1 MATSLTEIIKDPN
14 YVNANPETQRAI
26 FEKYAPL
33 DPNYSNANAATQEA
47 IRSKFGITQPKFT
60 PREATPADIPG
71 AIEQPKPTSD
81 KRGVLDY
88 IVGVPEAAF
97 TLASGAVGLP
107 LSAGAALTAYG
118 VNKGLGFPVP
128 SSPKPVQEYFAKG
141 LIYQPQTR
149 TAQDIL
155 GGLGDVATALKIPSY
170 SPTMGAFRPGPAINA
185 LRNEAQTLKNFQP
198 FPEQSAQ
205 RQQQL
210 VTRSYENANLTDAA
224 NAANRLGV
232 AVNPAVTNPTI
243 SNRIVGAI
251 AGNPEAKMART
262 NEPQWTRKAKED
274 MGLSPNTTLNDQAFG
289 EALKNPLIVEP
300 YDTVRKLGRVTADE
314 DIVNKINALKT
325 ESLIGGEASQAAV
338 SKLADETIARLNA
351 GMSGQDILKNI
362 QDFRQSAQRIYRA
375 EKKGMTAPSPESM
388 AVADASMALADQ
400 LEAAA
405 SLNLTGTQYRAFQ
418 NARTLSAKIFDYQR
432 ATDTRTGHLDPV
444 KFAKITE
451 GKPLTG
457 TASDIAT
464 VAANFPGVSEV
475 KPGSWATAIPTI
487 LRGGTGGTLGYGI
500 GSAFGMGPLGAV
512 VGTTSGAV
520 ANALMAKRMST
531 PGYQAA
537 NAIPRDYR
545 SPANMLRPVEPGSS
559 NLAIFNPEN
568 AVLPPEYTP
577 NFTMPGQGQQP
588 RSAYEA
594 AQQALREQGLQR
606 TGSLGPDLQPANVP
620 PQLPMPGA
628 EGPAQM
634 RGYEY
639 ARDRAAAEAAAAAA
653 AGPRQPAAGG
663 MIYELD
669 PFTGKLQP
677 VGQQVKGPETFTPRE
692 QVSTTRRVQQ
702 LKDDLWE
709 LINESEPGQSNKE
722 ILDLAKKIYTLNL
735 PETAFTPPSGLQ
747 NITKPTSPNVLT
759 GYQTTLESAVGK
771 VMRNERPTMTA
782 EEMIAWNKTR
792 VDLAAADPGYA
803 KLSDKA
809 ITEKMMDRKWVG
821 DTIQKA
827 RDQARAFEEIA
838 ARAKDAQSKRDA
850 IAKRDQLMD
859 LLETLESK
867 YAQPRPTPSPQGPKT
882 REAKRNALAPKSE
895 NQLAP

>member
-1 MATSLTEIIKDPN
+1 MAE
-14 YVNANPETQRAI
+14 NPFAQFVKQSNPFAQ
-26 FEKYAPL
+26 FVAPL
-33 DPNYSNANAATQEA
+33 PS
-47 IRSKFGITQPKFT
+47 
-60 PREATPADIPG
+60 ATPADIPG
-71 AIEQPKPTSD
+71 AVEQPALTQEPSFF
-81 KRGVLDY
+81 KR
-88 IVGVPEAAF
+88 VGAVPETAARMIYGGLTGVVGAPIALGKEMLMGTPKEQ
-97 TLASGAVGLP
+97 TLR
-107 LSAGAALTAYG
+107 
-118 VNKGLGFPVP
+118 
-128 SSPKPVQEYFAKG
+128 QIME
-141 LIYQPQTR
+141 
-149 TAQDIL
+149 L
-155 GGLGDVATALKIPSY
+155 GGNVPISPAAQANIQSVGNLMPNLPPFIPVVGQAGQIAQGANAL
-170 SPTMGAFRPGPAINA
+170 AVRAAPAIKA
-185 LRNEAQTLKNFQP
+185 LQIP
-198 FPEQSAQ
+198 FSERSAQ

-210 VTRSYENANLTDAA
+210 VTRSYENANLIDAA

-232 AVNPAVTNPTI
+232 AVNPAVTNPTVG
-243 SNRIVGAI
+243 NRIVGAI

-300 YDTVRKLGRVTADE
+300 YDTVRKLGRVTADQ

-338 SKLADETIARLNA
+338 SKLADETIARLSA

-405 SLNLTGTQYRAFQ
+405 SLYLTGTQARAFQ

-457 TASDIAT
+457 TAADIAT

-475 KPGSWATAIPTI
+475 KPGSWTTAIPTI

-520 ANALMAKRMST
+520 ANALMAKRMSS
-531 PGYQAA
+531 PAYQAA

-577 NFTMPGQGQQP
+577 NFIFQEPPPAP

-594 AQQALREQGLQR
+594 VQRAQQEAGLRR
-606 TGSLGPDLQPANVP
+606 TGSLGPDMQFAAPRE
-620 PQLPMPGA
+620 LPMPGA
-628 EGPAQM
+628 EGPVQE
-634 RGYEY
+634 RIYNY
-639 ARDRAAAEAAAAAA
+639 ARDKAADEAAAAAA
-653 AGPRQPAAGG
+653 QRSPRQSAGAG
-663 MIYELD
+663 VSYELD

-677 VGQQVKGPETFTPRE
+677 VGQQVKGPETFTPLQENVMMRDLKYVE
-692 QVSTTRRVQQ
+692 Q
-702 LKDDLWE
+702 LKEE
-709 LINESEPGQSNKE
+709 LKNLKGSKNRSKQNEIKKE
-722 ILDLAKKIYTLNL
+722 IQEIEFFYADKIPNFLVKRGRNQNYGSS
-735 PETAFTPPSGLQ
+735 ESFTPPSGLR
-747 NITKPTSPNVLT
+747 NITPQSGSSVVSAQ
-759 GYQTTLESAVGK
+759 QTTLDSAIEKLKRGAAA
-771 VMRNERPTMTA
+771 TLTA
-782 EEMIAWNKTR
+782 EEKIILRSLQN
-792 VDLAAADPGYA
+792 
-803 KLSDKA
+803 
-809 ITEKMMDRKWVG
+809 
-821 DTIQKA
+821 Q
-827 RDQARAFEEIA
+827 
-838 ARAKDAQSKRDA
+838 
-850 IAKRDQLMD
+850 
-859 LLETLESK
+859 
-867 YAQPRPTPSPQGPKT
+867 
-882 REAKRNALAPKSE
+882 

>member
-1 MATSLTEIIKDPN
+1 MAENPFAQFVKQPN
-14 YVNANPETQRAI
+14 PFAQFV
-26 FEKYAPL
+26 APL
-33 DPNYSNANAATQEA
+33 PS
-47 IRSKFGITQPKFT
+47 
-60 PREATPADIPG
+60 ATPADIPG
-71 AIEQPKPTSD
+71 AIPQPTPTSTN
-81 KRGVLDY
+81 RSILDY
-88 IVGVPEAAF
+88 IAGVPEAAL
-97 TLASGAVGLP
+97 TLVSGAAAVP
-107 LSAGAALTAYG
+107 LSATAGILTGKLGEGPNKAVQKDVMGALT
-118 VNKGLGFPVP
+118 
-128 SSPKPVQEYFAKG
+128 
-141 LIYQPQTR
+141 YQPR
-149 TAQDIL
+149 TETGRGALETL
-155 GGLGDVATALKIPSY
+155 GNVFSGLPPYVG
-170 SPTMGAFRPGPAINA
+170 TMGAFRPRPAINA
-185 LRNEAQTLKNFQP
+185 LQNEAQALKNFQP
-198 FPEQSAQ
+198 FAERSAQ
-205 RQQQL
+205 LQQQL
-210 VTRSYENANLTDAA
+210 VTKSYENANLIDAA

-232 AVNPAVTNPTI
+232 AVNPAVTNPTV

-274 MGLSPNTTLNDQAFG
+274 MGLSPNTTLNSQAFG
-289 EALKNPLIVEP
+289 EAKKNPLIVEP
-300 YDTVRKLGRVTADE
+300 YDTVRKLGHVTADE

-338 SKLADETIARLNA
+338 SKLADETIARLSA
-351 GMSGQDILKNI
+351 GMSGQEILKNV
-362 QDFRQSAQRIYRA
+362 QNLRQSAQTIYNVA
-375 EKKGMTAPSPESM
+375 DNGMTAPSPESI
-388 AVADASMALADQ
+388 AVANASMALADQ
-400 LEAAA
+400 LENAA

-444 KFAKITE
+444 KFARITE

-457 TASDIAT
+457 TASDIAM

-475 KPGSWATAIPTI
+475 KPGSWVSAVPTL

-500 GSAFGMGPLGAV
+500 GSAFGAGPVGAV
-512 VGTTSGAV
+512 IGTTAGAV
-520 ANALMAKRMST
+520 ANALMAKRMSS
-531 PGYQAA
+531 PAYQAA

-577 NFTMPGQGQQP
+577 NFIFQEPPPAP

-594 AQQALREQGLQR
+594 AQRAQQEAGLRR
-606 TGSLGPDLQPANVP
+606 TGSLGPDMQFAAPRE
-620 PQLPMPGA
+620 LPMPGA

-639 ARDRAAAEAAAAAA
+639 ARDRAAAEAAAAQG

-669 PFTGKLQP
+669 PFTGKLRP
-677 VGQQVKGPETFTPRE
+677 VDQGVKGATPETF
-692 QVSTTRRVQQ
+692 VNYGS
-702 LKDDLWE
+702 
-709 LINESEPGQSNKE
+709 
-722 ILDLAKKIYTLNL
+722 A
-735 PETAFTPPSGLQ
+735 
-747 NITKPTSPNVLT
+747 
-759 GYQTTLESAVGK
+759 LESAVGK
-771 VMRNERPTMTA
+771 VMRGERPTMTA
-782 EEMIAWNKTR
+782 EEMIAWKKTR
-792 VDLAAADPGYA
+792 VDLATADPGYA

-827 RDQARAFEEIA
+827 RDQAKAFEEIA
-838 ARAKDAQSKRDA
+838 ARAKDAQAKRDA

>member
-97 TLASGAVGLP
+97 TLATGAVGLP

-141 LIYQPQTR
+141 LIYQPQTK

-198 FPEQSAQ
+198 FPQQSAQ

-210 VTRSYENANLTDAA
+210 VTQSYENANLIDAA

-232 AVNPAVTNPTI
+232 AVNPAVTNPTV

-338 SKLADETIARLNA
+338 SKLADETIARLSA
-351 GMSGQDILKNI
+351 GMSGQEILKNV
-362 QDFRQSAQRIYRA
+362 QNLRQSAQRIYRA

-400 LEAAA
+400 LENAA
-405 SLNLTGTQYRAFQ
+405 SLNLTGTQSRAFQ

-500 GSAFGMGPLGAV
+500 GSAFGMGPFGAV

-577 NFTMPGQGQQP
+577 NFTMPGQSQQP

-594 AQQALREQGLQR
+594 AQQALRKQGLQR

-653 AGPRQPAAGG
+653 GAGPRQPAAGG

-669 PFTGKLQP
+669 PFTNKLRP
-677 VGQQVKGPETFTPRE
+677 VDQGVKGATPETF
-692 QVSTTRRVQQ
+692 VNYGS
-702 LKDDLWE
+702 
-709 LINESEPGQSNKE
+709 
-722 ILDLAKKIYTLNL
+722 
-735 PETAFTPPSGLQ
+735 
-747 NITKPTSPNVLT
+747 
-759 GYQTTLESAVGK
+759 TLESAVGK
-771 VMRNERPTMTA
+771 VMRGERPTMTA
-782 EEMIAWNKTR
+782 EEMIAWKKTR

-809 ITEKMMDRKWVG
+809 ITEKMMDRQWIA
-821 DTIQKA
+821 DTIKKA
-827 RDQARAFEEIA
+827 QEKVKAYEEIA
-838 ARAKDAQSKRDA
+838 ARDKDAAARRNAAIERD
-850 IAKRDQLMD
+850 RLND
-859 LLETLESK
+859 LLETLEMQ
-867 YAQPRPTPSPQGPKT
+867 YARPRPTPSPQGPKT

>member
-1 MATSLTEIIKDPN
+1 MAENPFAQFVKQPN
-14 YVNANPETQRAI
+14 PFAQFVT
-26 FEKYAPL
+26 PL
-33 DPNYSNANAATQEA
+33 V
-47 IRSKFGITQPKFT
+47 K
-60 PREATPADIPG
+60 ATPADIPG
-71 AIEQPKPTSD
+71 AVEQPKPTSD
-81 KRGVLDY
+81 GRNILDY

-97 TLASGAVGLP
+97 TLATGAVGLP

-128 SSPKPVQEYFAKG
+128 SSAKPVQEYFAKS
-141 LIYQPQTR
+141 LIHQPQTK

-185 LRNEAQTLKNFQP
+185 LRAEAQTIKNFQP
-198 FPEQSAQ
+198 FAERSAQ

-210 VTRSYENANLTDAA
+210 VTKSYENANLIDAA

-232 AVNPAVTNPTI
+232 AVNPAVTNPTVG
-243 SNRIVGAI
+243 NRIVGAI

-375 EKKGMTAPSPESM
+375 EKKGVTAPSPESM

-405 SLNLTGTQYRAFQ
+405 SLYLTGTQARAFQ

-432 ATDTRTGHLDPV
+432 ATDTRTGHLDPI

-475 KPGSWATAIPTI
+475 KPGSWTTAIPTI

-500 GSAFGMGPLGAV
+500 GSAFGMGPFGAV

-531 PGYQAA
+531 PAYQAA
-537 NAIPRDYR
+537 NALPRDYR

-559 NLAIFNPEN
+559 NLAIFNPES

-577 NFTMPGQGQQP
+577 NFTMPGQPQQP

-628 EGPAQM
+628 EGPAQA

-639 ARDRAAAEAAAAAA
+639 ARDRAAAEAAAAAS

-663 MIYELD
+663 MVYELD
-669 PFTGKLQP
+669 PFTGKLRP
-677 VGQQVKGPETFTPRE
+677 VDQGVKGATPETF
-692 QVSTTRRVQQ
+692 VNYGS
-702 LKDDLWE
+702 
-709 LINESEPGQSNKE
+709 
-722 ILDLAKKIYTLNL
+722 A
-735 PETAFTPPSGLQ
+735 
-747 NITKPTSPNVLT
+747 
-759 GYQTTLESAVGK
+759 LESAVGK
-771 VMRNERPTMTA
+771 VMRGERPTMTA
-782 EEMIAWNKTR
+782 EEMIAWKKTR

-827 RDQARAFEEIA
+827 RDQAKAFEEIA
-838 ARAKDAQSKRDA
+838 ARAKDAQAKRDA

-859 LLETLESK
+859 LLDTLEAQ
-867 YAQPRPTPSPQGPKT
+867 YARPRPTPSPQGPKT

>member
-1 MATSLTEIIKDPN
+1 MAENPFAQFVKQPN
-14 YVNANPETQRAI
+14 PFAQFV
-26 FEKYAPL
+26 APL
-33 DPNYSNANAATQEA
+33 PS
-47 IRSKFGITQPKFT
+47 
-60 PREATPADIPG
+60 ATPADIPG
-71 AIEQPKPTSD
+71 AIPQPTPTSTN
-81 KRGVLDY
+81 RSIFDY
-88 IVGVPEAAF
+88 IAGVPEAAL
-97 TLASGAVGLP
+97 TLVSGAAAVP
-107 LSAGAALTAYG
+107 ISSAAGILTGKLGEGPNKAVQKDVMGALT
-118 VNKGLGFPVP
+118 
-128 SSPKPVQEYFAKG
+128 
-141 LIYQPQTR
+141 YQPQTETGR
-149 TAQDIL
+149 DVL
-155 GGLGDVATALKIPSY
+155 GNLGSVFSGLPPYVG
-170 SPTMGAFRPGPAINA
+170 TMGAFRPRPAINA
-185 LRNEAQTLKNFQP
+185 LQNEAQALKNFQP
-198 FPEQSAQ
+198 FAERSAQ

-210 VTRSYENANLTDAA
+210 VTKSYENANLIDAA

-232 AVNPAVTNPTI
+232 AVNPAVTNPTVG
-243 SNRIVGAI
+243 NRIVGAI
-251 AGNPEAKMART
+251 AGNPEAKLART

-300 YDTVRKLGRVTADE
+300 YDTVRKLGRVTADK

-375 EKKGMTAPSPESM
+375 EKKGVTAPSPESM

-405 SLNLTGTQYRAFQ
+405 SLYLTGTQYRAFQ

-432 ATDTRTGHLDPV
+432 ATDTRTGHLDPI

-475 KPGSWATAIPTI
+475 KPGSWTTVIPTI

-520 ANALMAKRMST
+520 ANALMAKRMSS

-537 NAIPRDYR
+537 NALPRDYR
-545 SPANMLRPVEPGSS
+545 APVNMLRPVEPGSVGKQPS
-559 NLAIFNPEN
+559 NLAIFNPES

-577 NFTMPGQGQQP
+577 NFIFQEPPPAP

-594 AQQALREQGLQR
+594 AQQVLREEGLRR

-653 AGPRQPAAGG
+653 GAGPRQPAAGG
-663 MIYELD
+663 MVYELD
-669 PFTGKLQP
+669 PFTGKLRP
-677 VGQQVKGPETFTPRE
+677 VDQGVKGATPETF
-692 QVSTTRRVQQ
+692 VNYGS
-702 LKDDLWE
+702 
-709 LINESEPGQSNKE
+709 
-722 ILDLAKKIYTLNL
+722 A
-735 PETAFTPPSGLQ
+735 
-747 NITKPTSPNVLT
+747 
-759 GYQTTLESAVGK
+759 LESAVGK
-771 VMRNERPTMTA
+771 VMRGERPTMTA
-782 EEMIAWNKTR
+782 EEMIAWKKTR

-809 ITEKMMDRKWVG
+809 ITEKMMDRKWVN

-827 RDQARAFEEIA
+827 RDQAKAFEEIA
-838 ARAKDAQSKRDA
+838 ARAKDAQAKRDA

-867 YAQPRPTPSPQGPKT
+867 YAQPRLTPSPQGPKT

>member
-14 YVNANPETQRAI
+14 YVNANSETQRAI

-47 IRSKFGITQPKFT
+47 IRSKFGIAQPKFT
-60 PREATPADIPG
+60 PRAATPADIPG
-71 AIEQPKPTSD
+71 AIEQPKPTSTN
-81 KRGVLDY
+81 RGVFDY
-88 IVGVPEAAF
+88 LAGIPEAAL
-97 TLASGAVGLP
+97 TLASGAAAVP
-107 LSAGAALTAYG
+107 LSAAAGILTGKLGEGPNKAVQKDVMGALT
-118 VNKGLGFPVP
+118 
-128 SSPKPVQEYFAKG
+128 
-141 LIYQPQTR
+141 YQPR
-149 TAQDIL
+149 TETGRGAL
-155 GGLGDVATALKIPSY
+155 ESLGDVATALKIPSY
-170 SPTMGAFRPGPAINA
+170 SPTMGAFRPRPAINA
-185 LRNEAQTLKNFQP
+185 LQNEAQALKNFQP
-198 FPEQSAQ
+198 FAERSAQ

-210 VTRSYENANLTDAA
+210 VTKSYENANLIDAA

-232 AVNPAVTNPTI
+232 AVNPAVTNPTVG
-243 SNRIVGAI
+243 NRIVGAI
-251 AGNPEAKMART
+251 AGNPEAKLART

-300 YDTVRKLGRVTADE
+300 YDTVRKLGRVTADK
-314 DIVNKINALKT
+314 DIINKINALKT

-375 EKKGMTAPSPESM
+375 EKKGVTAPSPEAM

-405 SLNLTGTQYRAFQ
+405 SLNLTGTQARAFQ

-432 ATDTRTGHLDPV
+432 ATDTRTGHLDPI

-475 KPGSWATAIPTI
+475 KPGSWTTVIPTI

-520 ANALMAKRMST
+520 ANALMAKRMSS

-537 NAIPRDYR
+537 NALPRDYR
-545 SPANMLRPVEPGSS
+545 APVNMLRPVEPGSVGKQPS
-559 NLAIFNPEN
+559 NLAIFNPES

-577 NFTMPGQGQQP
+577 NFIFQEPPPAP

-594 AQQALREQGLQR
+594 AQQVLREEGLRR

-653 AGPRQPAAGG
+653 GAGPRQPAAGG

-669 PFTGKLQP
+669 PFTGKLRP
-677 VGQQVKGPETFTPRE
+677 AGQQVKGTETFAPLE
-692 QVSTTRRVQQ
+692 QTGSTARGF
-702 LKDDLWE
+702 E
-709 LINESEPGQSNKE
+709 YSGE
-722 ILDLAKKIYTLNL
+722 
-735 PETAFTPPSGLQ
+735 FTPPSGLR
-747 NITKPTSPNVLT
+747 NITQPTSPNVLP
-759 GYQTTLESAVGK
+759 GYQTTLESAIAK
-771 VMRNERPTMTA
+771 AKRNELATLNA
-782 EEMIAWNKTR
+782 EEKVALKGLSNPSTR
-792 VDLAAADPGYA
+792 TGLDIVYPTNFYG
-803 KLSDKA
+803 KLSPVE
-809 ITEKMMDRKWVG
+809 IFERMTDRQWVA

-827 RDQARAFEEIA
+827 KEQIKGFEEIA
-838 ARAKDAQSKRDA
+838 ARKASRDADIQAQRDA
-850 IAKRDQLMD
+850 ITKRDQLKD

>member
-47 IRSKFGITQPKFT
+47 IRSKFGLTQPKFT

-71 AIEQPKPTSD
+71 AIEQPKPTSTN
-81 KRGVLDY
+81 RGVFDY
-88 IVGVPEAAF
+88 LAGIPEAAL
-97 TLASGAVGLP
+97 TLASGAAAVP
-107 LSAGAALTAYG
+107 LSAAAGILTGKFGEGPNKAVQKDVMGALT
-118 VNKGLGFPVP
+118 
-128 SSPKPVQEYFAKG
+128 
-141 LIYQPQTR
+141 YQPR
-149 TAQDIL
+149 TETGRDVL

-185 LRNEAQTLKNFQP
+185 LRAEAQTIKNFQP
-198 FPEQSAQ
+198 FLQQSAQ

-210 VTRSYENANLTDAA
+210 VTRSYENANLIDAA

-232 AVNPAVTNPTI
+232 AVNPAVTNPTV

-289 EALKNPLIVEP
+289 EAKKNPLIVEP

-325 ESLIGGEASQAAV
+325 ESLIGGKASQAAV
-338 SKLADETIARLNA
+338 SKLADETIARLSA
-351 GMSGQDILKNI
+351 GMSGQEILKNV
-362 QDFRQSAQRIYRA
+362 QNLRQSAQTIYNVA
-375 EKKGMTAPSPESM
+375 DKGMTAPSPESM
-388 AVADASMALADQ
+388 AVANASMALADQ
-400 LEAAA
+400 LENAA

-444 KFAKITE
+444 RFAKITE

-457 TASDIAT
+457 TASDIAI

-475 KPGSWATAIPTI
+475 KPGSWTTAIPTI

-520 ANALMAKRMST
+520 ANALMAKRMSS
-531 PGYQAA
+531 PAYQAA
-537 NAIPRDYR
+537 NALPRDYR

-577 NFTMPGQGQQP
+577 NFTMPKQGQPQP
-588 RSAYEA
+588 R
-594 AQQALREQGLQR
+594 
-606 TGSLGPDLQPANVP
+606 PDLQPANVP
-620 PQLPMPGA
+620 PQLPMPGMQ
-628 EGPAQM
+628 GVAQA

-639 ARDRAAAEAAAAAA
+639 ARDRAAAEATAAAAG

-669 PFTGKLQP
+669 PFTNKLRP
-677 VGQQVKGPETFTPRE
+677 VDQGVKGATPETF
-692 QVSTTRRVQQ
+692 VNYGS
-702 LKDDLWE
+702 
-709 LINESEPGQSNKE
+709 
-722 ILDLAKKIYTLNL
+722 A
-735 PETAFTPPSGLQ
+735 
-747 NITKPTSPNVLT
+747 
-759 GYQTTLESAVGK
+759 LESAVGK
-771 VMRNERPTMTA
+771 VARGERPTMTA

-792 VDLAAADPGYA
+792 VDLATADPGYA

-827 RDQARAFEEIA
+827 RDQAKAFEEIA

-882 REAKRNALAPKSE
+882 RAAKRNALAPQSE

>member
-47 IRSKFGITQPKFT
+47 IRSKFGLTQPKFT

-71 AIEQPKPTSD
+71 AIEQPKPTSTN
-81 KRGVLDY
+81 RGVFDY
-88 IVGVPEAAF
+88 LAGIPEAAL
-97 TLASGAVGLP
+97 TLASGAAAVP
-107 LSAGAALTAYG
+107 LSAAAGILTGKLGEGPNKAVQKDVMGALT
-118 VNKGLGFPVP
+118 
-128 SSPKPVQEYFAKG
+128 
-141 LIYQPQTR
+141 YQPR
-149 TAQDIL
+149 TETGRDVL

-198 FPEQSAQ
+198 FPQQSAQ

-210 VTRSYENANLTDAA
+210 VTKSYENANLIDAA

-232 AVNPAVTNPTI
+232 AVNPAVTNPTVG
-243 SNRIVGAI
+243 NRIVGAI

-274 MGLSPNTTLNDQAFG
+274 MGLSPNTTLNEQAFG

-300 YDTVRKLGRVTADE
+300 YKAVGKLNQVVPDQ
-314 DIVNKINALKT
+314 DIINKINALKD
-325 ESLIGGEASQAAV
+325 EALIVSKSSYNEV
-338 SKLADETIARLNA
+338 SKLVDENLERLIP
-351 GMSGQDILKNI
+351 GVSGEELLKKIQIL
-362 QDFRQSAQRIYRA
+362 RGAAQRTYRS
-375 EKKGMTAPSPESM
+375 EKKGIDAPSKESM
-388 AVADASMALADQ
+388 AVADASMALANQ
-400 LEAAA
+400 LEDAA
-405 SLNLTGTQYRAFQ
+405 SLYLTGTQMRELQ
-418 NARTLSAKIFDYQR
+418 NARTLAAKVFDYQR
-432 ATDTRTGHLDPV
+432 ATDTRTGHLDPIR
-444 KFAKITE
+444 FAKITE

-475 KPGSWATAIPTI
+475 KPGSWTTAIPTI

-520 ANALMAKRMST
+520 ANALMAKRMSS
-531 PGYQAA
+531 PAYQAA

-545 SPANMLRPVEPGSS
+545 SPANMLRPVEPGSVGKQPS

-577 NFTMPGQGQQP
+577 NFIFQEPPPAP

-653 AGPRQPAAGG
+653 GAGPRQSAGAG
-663 MIYELD
+663 VSYELD

-677 VGQQVKGPETFTPRE
+677 VGQQVKGPETFTPLQENVMMRDLQYVE
-692 QVSTTRRVQQ
+692 Q
-702 LKDDLWE
+702 LKEE
-709 LINESEPGQSNKE
+709 LKNLKGSKNRAKQNEIKKE
-722 ILDLAKKIYTLNL
+722 IQEIEFFYADKIPNFLVKRGRNQDYGSS
-735 PETAFTPPSGLQ
+735 ESFTPPSGLR
-747 NITKPTSPNVLT
+747 NITPQSGSSVVSAQ
-759 GYQTTLESAVGK
+759 QTTLDSAIEKLKRGAAA
-771 VMRNERPTMTA
+771 TLTA
-782 EEMIAWNKTR
+782 EEKIILRSLQN
-792 VDLAAADPGYA
+792 
-803 KLSDKA
+803 
-809 ITEKMMDRKWVG
+809 
-821 DTIQKA
+821 Q
-827 RDQARAFEEIA
+827 
-838 ARAKDAQSKRDA
+838 
-850 IAKRDQLMD
+850 
-859 LLETLESK
+859 
-867 YAQPRPTPSPQGPKT
+867 
-882 REAKRNALAPKSE
+882 

>member
-1 MATSLTEIIKDPN
+1 MAENPFAQFVKQPN
-14 YVNANPETQRAI
+14 PFAQFVT
-26 FEKYAPL
+26 PL
-33 DPNYSNANAATQEA
+33 V
-47 IRSKFGITQPKFT
+47 K
-60 PREATPADIPG
+60 ATPADIPG
-71 AIEQPKPTSD
+71 AVEQPKPTSD
-81 KRGVLDY
+81 GRNILDY

-97 TLASGAVGLP
+97 TLATGAVGLP

-128 SSPKPVQEYFAKG
+128 SSAKPVQEYFAKS
-141 LIYQPQTR
+141 LIHQPQTK

-155 GGLGDVATALKIPSY
+155 GGLGDFATALKIPSY
-170 SPTMGAFRPGPAINA
+170 SPTMGAFNPSPAINA
-185 LRNEAQTLKNFQP
+185 LRAEAQTIKNFQP
-198 FPEQSAQ
+198 FAERSAQ

-210 VTRSYENANLTDAA
+210 VTKSYENANLTDAA
-224 NAANRLGV
+224 NAAHRLGI
-232 AVNPAVTNPTI
+232 AVNPAVTNPTVG
-243 SNRIVGAI
+243 NRIVGAI
-251 AGNPEAKMART
+251 AGNPEAKLART

-274 MGLSPNTTLNDQAFG
+274 MGLSLNTTLNDQAFG

-300 YDTVRKLGRVTADE
+300 YDTVRKLGRVTADK

-338 SKLADETIARLNA
+338 SKLADQTIARLNA

-375 EKKGMTAPSPESM
+375 EKKGMIAPSPESM

-405 SLNLTGTQYRAFQ
+405 SLYLTGTQYRAFQ

-432 ATDTRTGHLDPV
+432 ATDTRTGHLDPI

-475 KPGSWATAIPTI
+475 KPGSWTNVIPTI

-520 ANALMAKRMST
+520 ANALMAKRMSS

-537 NAIPRDYR
+537 NALPRDYR
-545 SPANMLRPVEPGSS
+545 APVNMLRPVEPGSVGKQPS
-559 NLAIFNPEN
+559 NLAIFNPES

-577 NFTMPGQGQQP
+577 NFIFQEPPPAP

-594 AQQALREQGLQR
+594 AQQVLREEGLRR

-639 ARDRAAAEAAAAAA
+639 ARDRAAAEAAAAQS
-653 AGPRQPAAGG
+653 AGPRQSAGAG
-663 MIYELD
+663 VSYELD

-677 VGQQVKGPETFTPRE
+677 VGQQVKGPETFTPLQENVMMRDLQYVE
-692 QVSTTRRVQQ
+692 Q
-702 LKDDLWE
+702 LKEE
-709 LINESEPGQSNKE
+709 LKNLKGSKNRAKQNEIKKE
-722 ILDLAKKIYTLNL
+722 IQEIEFFYADKIPNFLVKRGRNQNYGSS
-735 PETAFTPPSGLQ
+735 ESFTPPSGLR
-747 NITKPTSPNVLT
+747 NITPQSGSSVVSAQ
-759 GYQTTLESAVGK
+759 QTTLDSAIEKLKRGAAA
-771 VMRNERPTMTA
+771 TLTA
-782 EEMIAWNKTR
+782 EEKIILRSLQN
-792 VDLAAADPGYA
+792 
-803 KLSDKA
+803 
-809 ITEKMMDRKWVG
+809 
-821 DTIQKA
+821 Q
-827 RDQARAFEEIA
+827 
-838 ARAKDAQSKRDA
+838 
-850 IAKRDQLMD
+850 
-859 LLETLESK
+859 
-867 YAQPRPTPSPQGPKT
+867 
-882 REAKRNALAPKSE
+882 

>member
-47 IRSKFGITQPKFT
+47 IRSKFGIAQPKFT

-71 AIEQPKPTSD
+71 AVEQPKPTSTN
-81 KRGVLDY
+81 RGVFDY
-88 IVGVPEAAF
+88 LAGIPEAAL
-97 TLASGAVGLP
+97 TLASGAAAVP
-107 LSAGAALTAYG
+107 LSATAGILTGKLGEGPNKAVQKDVIRALT
-118 VNKGLGFPVP
+118 
-128 SSPKPVQEYFAKG
+128 
-141 LIYQPQTR
+141 YQPR
-149 TAQDIL
+149 TETGRGAL
-155 GGLGDVATALKIPSY
+155 ESLGDVATALKIPSY

-185 LRNEAQTLKNFQP
+185 LRAEAQTLKNFQP
-198 FPEQSAQ
+198 FPQQSAQ

-210 VTRSYENANLTDAA
+210 VTRSYENANLIDAA

-232 AVNPAVTNPTI
+232 AVNPAVTNPTVG
-243 SNRIVGAI
+243 NRIVGAI

-405 SLNLTGTQYRAFQ
+405 SLNLTGTQARAFQ

-432 ATDTRTGHLDPV
+432 ATDTRTGHLDPI

-475 KPGSWATAIPTI
+475 KPGSWTTAIPTI

-520 ANALMAKRMST
+520 ANALMAKRMSS
-531 PGYQAA
+531 PNYQAA

-577 NFTMPGQGQQP
+577 NFTIPRQGQPQP
-588 RSAYEA
+588 R
-594 AQQALREQGLQR
+594 
-606 TGSLGPDLQPANVP
+606 PDLQPANVP

-639 ARDRAAAEAAAAAA
+639 ARDRAAAEAAAAQG

-669 PFTGKLQP
+669 PFTGKLRP
-677 VGQQVKGPETFTPRE
+677 VDQGVKGATPETF
-692 QVSTTRRVQQ
+692 VNYGS
-702 LKDDLWE
+702 
-709 LINESEPGQSNKE
+709 
-722 ILDLAKKIYTLNL
+722 A
-735 PETAFTPPSGLQ
+735 
-747 NITKPTSPNVLT
+747 
-759 GYQTTLESAVGK
+759 LESAVGK
-771 VMRNERPTMTA
+771 VMRGERPTMTA
-782 EEMIAWNKTR
+782 EEMIAWKKTR

-827 RDQARAFEEIA
+827 RDQAKAFEEIA
-838 ARAKDAQSKRDA
+838 ARAKDAQAKRDA

-859 LLETLESK
+859 LLDTLEAQ
-867 YAQPRPTPSPQGPKT
+867 YARPRPTPSPQGPKT
-882 REAKRNALAPKSE
+882 REARRNALAPANQ